1 MIRVGTYNI
10 WHGGDY
16 PHKLATGEETIDLS
30 LCAKG
35 IRDEKID
42 ICGMNEVRD
51 MRPVGGADQPV
62 EIAKLVGGY
71 HSAFGHACNLEEGYH
86 YGNALVSRFPV
97 RKTYTMPL
105 VVPEEK
111 RDPARFYEPRALL
124 VAEIETPDGM
134 LTFCSVHF
142 GLVKVEWDV
151 ATEAILNLI
160 PKVKGPLVVT
170 GDFNLEPSNEYYR
183 RIRAVLTDAAEGRE
197 ALTFPSDNPIK
208 RIDYIFVNDK
218 CRVSD
223 CRVAHVQ
230 YSDHCPVFA
239 DIELC
244 R

>member
-16 PHKLATGEETIDLS
+16 PHKMATGEETIDLS

-51 MRPVGGADQPV
+51 MRPVGGDDQPV
-62 EIAKLVGGY
+62 EIAKLIGGY
-71 HSAFGHACNLEEGYH
+71 YSAFGHATDLENGYH
-86 YGNALVSRFPV
+86 YGNAMVSRFPV
-97 RKTYTMPL
+97 LSSRTIPL

-111 RDPARFYEPRALL
+111 RDPTRFYEPRVLL
-124 VAEIETPDGM
+124 ITEVDTPEGL

-151 ATEAILNLI
+151 AVENILKFI
-160 PKVKGPLVVT
+160 PTVKGALVLT
-170 GDFNLEPSNEYYR
+170 GDFNLEPNEEHYR
-183 RIRAVLTDAAEGRE
+183 RIRAVLQDAAEGRE
-197 ALTFPSDNPIK
+197 MLTFPSEKPIK

-218 CRVSD
+218 CRVYD